1 MTERSRG
8 MTTDPAHRTAAA
20 AQLLSESNADR
31 MRAMSGLPHGCA
43 GIPVL
48 RARMMPH

>member
-1 MTERSRG
+1 

-20 AQLLSESNADR
+20 AQQLSESDEDR

-43 GIPVL
+43 GITVL
-48 RARMMPH
+48 RARMTPH